1 MTTIGQIAGIDH
13 FSATRLR
20 KAGIKTAEGFVR
32 RTRQS
37 DRLRLLSQETGID
50 CQKLLD
56 MATSVDLLQLR
67 GIGGRYSALLRA
79 AGIHKMEDLHG
90 FSEKEFREALT
101 AANHEHRIV
110 RRLPSTPSLQ
120 TWLRQA
126 SEYEGS
132 RRNG

>member
-13 FSATRLR
+13 LSATRLR
-20 KAGIKTAEGFVR
+20 KAGIKTTEAFVE
-32 RTRQS
+32 RTRES

-50 CQKLLD
+50 RQKLMD

-79 AGIHKMEDLHG
+79 AGVHKMEDLHDLSVED
-90 FSEKEFREALT
+90 FLEALT

-110 RRLPSTPSLQ
+110 RRLPSTRSLQ
-120 TWLRQA
+120 MWIQQA
-126 SEYEGS
+126 SEQEAS
-132 RRNG
+132 LRDR